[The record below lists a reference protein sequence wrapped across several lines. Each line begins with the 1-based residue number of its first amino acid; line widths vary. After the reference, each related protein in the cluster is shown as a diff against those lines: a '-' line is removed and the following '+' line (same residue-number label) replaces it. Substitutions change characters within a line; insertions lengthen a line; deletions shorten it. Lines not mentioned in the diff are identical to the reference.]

1 MRFNN
6 AMGCH
11 RCFFWGASSTP
22 ENADEIK
29 GPCHRLPPI
38 WSSYDQSV
46 SFPTTLGNVVC
57 GEFVDKRDYTDI
69 FARKVVDV

>member
-1 MRFNN
+1 MKSNN

-11 RCFFWGASSTP
+11 SCFFWGASSTP
-22 ENADEIK
+22 ENAAEIK

-38 WSSYDQSV
+38 QSAWDQSPA
-46 SFPTTLGNVVC
+46 FPITSGNVVC